1 MVDARDLRSR
11 VLYERVGSTPSLGT
25 RGLAQLARARGLGPR
40 GRRFKSSVP
49 DSILMFEPK

>member
-25 RGLAQLARARGLGPR
+25 RGLAQLARARG
-40 GRRFKSSVP
+40 
-49 DSILMFEPK
+49 